1 MPAGRRLAFYVVLGI
16 LSALLSAL
24 IANFMIPLWEV
35 IFKLV
40 TDLKLVEITNLNLP
54 VFREMLEKAPGT
66 YHHSQMVASLAE
78 AAAQEL
84 ELSPLLV
91 RAMALYHDIGKI
103 DNPQFFTENQS
114 VYEDPHGQLTPL
126 ESAKIII
133 SHIALGLEK
142 AEQLK
147 LPQKGRP
154 GHLPAP
160 WDQAGEILLRKGQG
174 EQRRPAG

>member
-1 MPAGRRLAFYVVLGI
+1 
-16 LSALLSAL
+16 
-24 IANFMIPLWEV
+24 V

-66 YHHSQMVASLAE
+66 YHHAQMVASLAE

-103 DNPQFFTENQS
+103 DNPQFFYRKF
-114 VYEDPHGQLTPL
+114 V
-126 ESAKIII
+126 
-133 SHIALGLEK
+133 GL
-142 AEQLK
+142 
-147 LPQKGRP
+147 
-154 GHLPAP
+154 
-160 WDQAGEILLRKGQG
+160 
-174 EQRRPAG
+174 